1 MIPVQIGA
9 LAEDLLGAELV
20 TAAPGSAT
28 FGRPHL
34 DRGIDL
40 YLRRIRSL
48 FTVPVQVKAMLVL
61 TEDGTAA
68 LYIPT
73 AELRALTRG
82 YLAVVHLP
90 PPHDQL
96 YERLFLIPQD
106 EFRRRAKVVMYKGL
120 SCYRFTAQFAGTID
134 SEWAPFATSLDQLSA
149 WVSAVPGWGDA
160 ALARSLA
167 YRSEAVH
174 KPDRS
179 VIGAIGSSWVAT
191 ELERA
196 ALSRIVIVHD
206 RVRTDPVSFLVHDL
220 LSQRIVGVHV
230 NTTMIHDGR
239 VHFTVRDKLWFE
251 DEDFWMVLVP
261 MKSDLHPGE
270 SVFLIP
276 SGDLKSFHFEGT
288 IHLKPLTK
296 RVAKYEV
303 PAEGFGKLFIEKAL
317 GGAKLRGSGRR
328 PLAKAS

>member
-1 MIPVQIGA
+1 MIPPQIGA
-9 LAEDLLGAELV
+9 VAEDLLGASFV
-20 TAAPGSAT
+20 TAVPGWAT
-28 FGRPHL
+28 FGRPQV

-48 FTVPVQVKAMLVL
+48 LTVPVQVKAMLDL

-73 AELRALTRG
+73 SELRALSSG

-96 YERLFLIPQD
+96 YERLFLIPQE
-106 EFRRRAKVVMYKGL
+106 EFHRRAKVMAYKGV
-120 SCYRFTAQFAGTID
+120 SCFRFTAQFAGTID
-134 SEWAPFATSLDQLSA
+134 SEWAPFAIAIDQLST
-149 WVSAVPGWGDA
+149 WVNGIPGWAEAGVVPATD
-160 ALARSLA
+160 
-167 YRSEAVH
+167 YVSETVR

-179 VIGAIGSSWVAT
+179 DIGAIGSSWVAM

-196 ALSRIVIVHD
+196 ALDRIVIVHD

-220 LSQRIVGVHV
+220 SSQRIVGVHV
-230 NTTMIHDGR
+230 NTTMIHGGR

-261 MKSDLHPGE
+261 MASDLHPGN
-270 SVFLIP
+270 SLFVIP
-276 SGDLKSFHFEGT
+276 SADLKEFHFEGT

-303 PAEGFGKLFIEKAL
+303 PVDDFGRVFVEKAL
-317 GGAKLRGSGRR
+317 GGAKGGRADR
-328 PLAKAS
+328 PELAQAS

>member
-1 MIPVQIGA
+1 MQVGA
-9 LAEDLLGAELV
+9 VAEDLLGAGLV

-48 FTVPVQVKAMLVL
+48 LTVPVQVKAMLVL
-61 TEDGTAA
+61 TEDGSAA

-73 AELRALTRG
+73 AQLRAVTGG

-96 YERLFLIPQD
+96 YERLFLIPQE
-106 EFRRRAKVVMYKGL
+106 EFRRRAKVVSYKGV
-120 SCYRFTAQFAGTID
+120 SCYRFTAQFAGTVD
-134 SEWAPFATSLDQLSA
+134 SEWAPFATSIDQLST
-149 WVSAVPGWGDA
+149 WVSGIPGWAEPALVPATGYVSA
-160 ALARSLA
+160 AVR
-167 YRSEAVH
+167 

-179 VIGAIGSSWVAT
+179 DIGAIGSSWAAT

-196 ALSRIVIVHD
+196 ALDRIVIVHD
-206 RVRTDPVSFLVHDL
+206 RVRTDPVSFLLHDL
-220 LSQRIVGVHV
+220 SSQRIVGLHV

-239 VHFTVRDKLWFE
+239 VHFVVREKLWFE
-251 DEDFWMVLVP
+251 DDDFWMVLVP
-261 MKSDLHPGE
+261 MAADLHPGE
-270 SVFLIP
+270 SVFVIP
-276 SGDLKSFHFEGT
+276 SADLKSFHFEGT

-296 RVAKYEV
+296 HVAKYEV
-303 PAEGFGKLFIEKAL
+303 PADDFGKVFVEKAL
-317 GGAKLRGSGRR
+317 AGAKVGSVGRR
-328 PLAKAS
+328 RLAQAS